1 MAEPDGYDDG
11 LSHDET
17 PDCIQPRPSRSRRS
31 GVILSGGSQESE
43 AILMDLV
50 KAAPRRSSIIKV
62 NNNIFDT
69 AVVFKRLNRSEDIN
83 KPSWNGTEKS
93 QIVT

>member
-1 MAEPDGYDDG
+1 MAEPDGYDDE

-17 PDCIQPRPSRSRRS
+17 PDCIQPRASRSRRS
-31 GVILSGGSQESE
+31 GVILSGGSQDSE

-62 NNNIFDT
+62 NNNIYDT
-69 AVVFKRLNRSEDIN
+69 AVVFKCFSRWEIIN
-83 KPSWNGTEKS
+83 KHSWKGTEKW

>member
-1 MAEPDGYDDG
+1 
-11 LSHDET
+11 
-17 PDCIQPRPSRSRRS
+17 
-31 GVILSGGSQESE
+31 
-43 AILMDLV
+43 MDLV

-69 AVVFKRLNRSEDIN
+69 AVVFKCLNRSEDIN
-83 KPSWNGTEKS
+83 KRSWNGTEKS